1 MNIKWCRCPK
11 CLGNA
16 VDDGMDGIRCRR
28 CGNLSIDECIE
39 YAKAHLTPVVADAS
53 LCPLCK
59 EHPLDTSEYSCSDC
73 SSENPLAPLN

>member
-1 MNIKWCRCPK
+1 MNIKWCQCPK

-39 YAKAHLTPVVADAS
+39 YAKTHLTPAAPDRGCRHAHSNYQVNPD
-53 LCPLCK
+53 
-59 EHPLDTSEYSCSDC
+59 DC
-73 SSENPLAPLN
+73 SVWCFSCKPPRQVS